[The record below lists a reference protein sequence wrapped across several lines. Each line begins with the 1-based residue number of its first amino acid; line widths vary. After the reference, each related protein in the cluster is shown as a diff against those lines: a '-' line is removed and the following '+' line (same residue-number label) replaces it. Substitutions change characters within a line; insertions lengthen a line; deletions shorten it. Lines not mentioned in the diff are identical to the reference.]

1 MKNPKNIA
9 QKENFQPIKFMKT
22 NKSHIKHYYAT
33 VSMLE
38 GIYYDQ
44 AGFISGMQDWLFT
57 WKFIDIIHYTIVI
70 VDRSKEKN
78 HNYYQTC

>member
-1 MKNPKNIA
+1 MQNPKNIA

-44 AGFISGMQDWLFT
+44 AGFISGMQD
-57 WKFIDIIHYTIVI
+57 
-70 VDRSKEKN
+70 
-78 HNYYQTC
+78 

>member
-1 MKNPKNIA
+1 
-9 QKENFQPIKFMKT
+9 
-22 NKSHIKHYYAT
+22 
-33 VSMLE
+33 MLK

-44 AGFISGMQDWLFT
+44 AGFISGMQDRFFT

-78 HNYYQTC
+78 HNCYQTC